1 MLNYSVLSKTPAHF
15 KNFTGLTVPEFDTLN
30 SQITANYQAF
40 EQKRLARTDRKRLIG
55 AGHPFN
61 LTLTDRLLMLLVYY
75 HLYLSS
81 NLMAYFFDLSQSNIL
96 KDIRKLE
103 PLVCEVLPLPR
114 KMHAKV
120 KRLETIDEI
129 EAMFPGFRAFLDS
142 TEQEIPR
149 PKNRRRRKTHYSGKK
164 KRHTVKTQLAV
175 NSVGLI
181 VHKSMHVRG
190 SMQDYPLFM
199 HSHPS
204 LPWLIRMG
212 GDLGYQGVKKAC
224 PWLNFVVPCKRKG
237 SGKRGVKGC
246 DLSVEQKAFNRVF
259 NGERVVVEHV
269 NSRLKKFLI
278 WGGEFRNRLR
288 HYDVMTD
295 VVCGLVNFRISE
307 ALAV

>member
-1 MLNYSVLSKTPAHF
+1 MLNYSVLSKSPSHF
-15 KNFTGLTVPEFDTLN
+15 KNFSGLTVPEFDTLN
-30 SQITANYQAF
+30 SQITASYQAF
-40 EQKRLARTDRKRLIG
+40 EQKRLARTDRKRAVG
-55 AGHPFN
+55 AGHPFS

-81 NLMAYFFDLSQSNIL
+81 NLMAYLFNLTQSNIL

-114 KMHAKV
+114 KMQAKV
-120 KRLETIDEI
+120 KRLQSIDEI

-175 NSVGLI
+175 NADGLI
-181 VHKSMHVRG
+181 IHKSRHVRG

-199 HSHPS
+199 HTHPS
-204 LPWLIRMG
+204 LPGQIRLG
-212 GDLGYQGVKKAC
+212 GDLGYQGVRKAC

-237 SGKRGVKGC
+237 SGSVVLKDAIFRLSRKLSTGC
-246 DLSVEQKAFNRVF
+246 LMGSVLWW
-259 NGERVVVEHV
+259 
-269 NSRLKKFLI
+269 S
-278 WGGEFRNRLR
+278 
-288 HYDVMTD
+288 M
-295 VVCGLVNFRISE
+295 
-307 ALAV
+307 